1 MALNFYQQFSLGNRH
16 QGIYATHENSRCR
29 ASLPPSS
36 RQNEYHLMIYCCPLL
51 AQLSLWYRLDR
62 DRYNKQGV
70 YFPLRS
76 TLALLVYFHTRIEP

>member
-1 MALNFYQQFSLGNRH
+1 MAPNFYQQFSLGNRH

-62 DRYNKQGV
+62 DRYRGV
-70 YFPLRS
+70 L
-76 TLALLVYFHTRIEP
+76 